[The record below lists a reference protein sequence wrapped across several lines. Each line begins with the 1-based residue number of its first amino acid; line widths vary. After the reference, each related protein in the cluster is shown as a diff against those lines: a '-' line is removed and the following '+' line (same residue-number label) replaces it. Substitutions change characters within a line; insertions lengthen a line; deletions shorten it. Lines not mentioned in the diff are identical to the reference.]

1 MTDLVRRV
9 SYTFFKIHGWT
20 VRSMTLYFDIIW
32 LLNFFIDLLLLILT
46 ATVLKKNVPKKR
58 LVIGAFFAS
67 LYIWCLIV
75 PALEILTH
83 PILKGLYSVIIILIT
98 FRFNTLGSFIQT
110 LLMFYFV
117 NFAVGGALIGIHF
130 FLQVDPAFVG
140 GSLGPGTKSFGSP
153 IGWLFVLA
161 GFPLVFYYSK
171 QRFESIE
178 TVKIRYESTMDVHV
192 ELQGHH
198 IQLRGF
204 VDSGN
209 QLTDPFS
216 KRPVM
221 IIDMTETAD
230 QFPKTLVNFSKR
242 SPSDLTNVE
251 EENIGNVSLLPFRTI
266 GSHQQFLW
274 TVKPDR
280 VTVHE
285 NGRSFE
291 CPRTLLG
298 LSHVPLGEK
307 EEYNCLLHP
316 AMMQQKMRAQ

>member
-1 MTDLVRRV
+1 
-9 SYTFFKIHGWT
+9 
-20 VRSMTLYFDIIW
+20 MTLYFDIIW
-32 LLNFFIDLLLLILT
+32 LLNFFIDLMLLILT
-46 ATVLKKNVPKKR
+46 AAVLKKDVPKTR
-58 LVIGAFFAS
+58 LIIGALFAS

-75 PALEILTH
+75 PALELLTH
-83 PILKGLYSVIIILIT
+83 PVLKGFYSVLIILIT
-98 FRFNTLGSFIQT
+98 FKFNTFGSFIQT

-130 FLQVDPAFVG
+130 FLHVDPAFIG
-140 GSLGPGTKSFGSP
+140 GSLGPGTTSFGSP
-153 IGWLFVLA
+153 IGWLFVLV

-171 QRFESIE
+171 QRFETIE
-178 TVKIRYESTMDVHV
+178 TVKMRYDATMNVHV
-192 ELQGHH
+192 ELQGYH

-204 VDSGN
+204 IDSGN

-216 KRPVM
+216 KKPVM

-242 SPSDLTNVE
+242 SPGDLTNVE
-251 EENIGNVSLLPFRTI
+251 EENIGNVSLIPFRTV
-266 GSHQQFLW
+266 GSQQQFLW
-274 TVKPDR
+274 TVKPDK
-280 VTVHE
+280 VTVYE
-285 NGRSFE
+285 NGSSFE

-316 AMMQQKMRAQ
+316 AMMQQKKQAQ